1 MSVPQAVAALSR
13 VLRAHGGSLT
23 LLEHDDRGRVRLRF
37 AGMCGSCPAKATCL
51 EATVRPA
58 LLAVEGVT
66 EVSADGTRL
75 DPAARARLRHFLEDP
90 HDRHRFGAGKGQA
103 HPGGVPS

>member
-1 MSVPQAVAALSR
+1 MNVESIVAALSR
-13 VLRAHGGSLT
+13 VLRAHGGSLD
-23 LLEHDDRGRVRLRF
+23 LLGQDDGTVRLRF
-37 AGMCGSCPAKATCL
+37 SGMCGSCPAKPSCL

-66 EVSADGTRL
+66 EVDAEGTRL
-75 DPAARARLRHFLEDP
+75 DPAAQARLRRFLEDSD
-90 HDRHRFGAGKGQA
+90 DRHRLGAGEGQA